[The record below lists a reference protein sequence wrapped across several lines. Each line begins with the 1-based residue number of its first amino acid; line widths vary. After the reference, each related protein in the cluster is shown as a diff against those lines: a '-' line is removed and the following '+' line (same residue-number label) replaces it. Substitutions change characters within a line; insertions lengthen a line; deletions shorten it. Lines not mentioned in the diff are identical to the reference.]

1 MLTKT
6 ERSFV
11 IFQREFLNNILIMH
25 PLVRQVREYEDILK
39 FEDVDKWFKYENLPP
54 SVETEIKEYWKGTLF
69 GNNPYYLDPEF
80 FEIIPAVLFNSVRF
94 EESIEP
100 PENLIISNTLFKNF
114 KDVIS
119 EAIGGYRGLCD
130 YDENN
135 IPIENEEAVMWC
147 DEGAHEYGIYHLDGD
162 DPDWKVKLEFDSEI
176 REFVNSFNSDVTD
189 VVHNGL
195 FEEAGYI
202 LYSERLLR
210 RINFNLINEHI
221 NGSLELFR
229 NSSYYDQQ
237 HIKIPPFI
245 PKVFLSTFQP
255 QGELLFYQNQLNY
268 FSNLIPAGIAPHN
281 RNNRYY
287 FPQYFLEEVYGGP
300 EIELDDFAIQNALK
314 FECNYK
320 PYVDD
325 NGATIPAQLSIKSLV
340 SEYNC
345 LTKEIILDQ
354 PRIVALSNRYG
365 YDYEDFCQAVLC
377 KNLGFWLTQ
386 DLCAYPTQWF
396 LRIHIEFLHF
406 YSDYFAN
413 MLCENESQKNILAL
427 LALFGTKE
435 HQSYYRIPV
444 EVLSKSNFTLS
455 IIDHLPSLKTDWNP
469 DLYRPWLK
477 KEDYE
482 PDKME
487 AYQHELLKSYIPV
500 ENKNQFPEDFYLIK
514 VIEAYKKG

>member
-1 MLTKT
+1 MTRT
-6 ERSFV
+6 ERLFV

-25 PLVRQVREYEDILK
+25 PLVRQYEDILK
-39 FEDVDKWFKYENLPP
+39 FEDTDQWFQYENLPP
-54 SVETEIKEYWKGTLF
+54 SIEAEIKKTWKDTCFGT
-69 GNNPYYLDPEF
+69 NPYYLDPQF
-80 FEIIPAVLFNSVRF
+80 YEIIPAALFNSLRF
-94 EESIEP
+94 FNIFEHPIEP
-100 PENLIISNTLFKNF
+100 PENLIISNTYFKNF
-114 KDVIS
+114 KEVVD
-119 EAIGGYRGLCD
+119 EAIGGYYGLVD
-130 YDENN
+130 YDENDDI
-135 IPIENEEAVMWC
+135 IPNEEANQWA
-147 DEGAHEYGIYHLDGD
+147 DEEGNYHLDGD
-162 DPDWKVKLEFDSEI
+162 NPDWQVKLAFDSEI
-176 REFVNSFNSDVTD
+176 REFVQKFNSQLTD
-189 VVHNGL
+189 IVQSGL
-195 FEEAGYI
+195 LEEAGYI
-202 LYSERLLR
+202 LFSERSLK

-221 NGSLELFR
+221 NGSLELYR
-229 NSSYYDQQ
+229 NSSYFNQQ
-237 HIKIPPFI
+237 HIKIPSFI

-255 QGELLFYQNQLNY
+255 QGEFRFNQNQLNY

-281 RNNRYY
+281 RNNRFY
-287 FPQYFLEEVYGGP
+287 FPQDFLEEEYGIDL
-300 EIELDDFAIQNALK
+300 EIDDFQNALK

-325 NGATIPAQLSIKSLV
+325 NGATQPARFSIKSLV

-354 PRIVALSNRYG
+354 SRIAALSNRYG

-396 LRIHIEFLHF
+396 LRIDMEFLHY

-435 HQSYYRIPV
+435 HQSYYRTLV
-444 EVLSKSNFTLS
+444 DVLSKSNFTLS

-469 DLYRPWLK
+469 HLRRPWLK

-482 PDKME
+482 PDQME
-487 AYQHELLKSYIPV
+487 AYQLELLKSYIPID
-500 ENKNQFPEDFYLIK
+500 ERKNQFPENFQLNE
-514 VIEAYKKG
+514 VFESFRNSEFQCR